1 MPDEEAKSA
10 AYLELMAY
18 IEECAEATKGWEGE
32 LLEADEV
39 YQRHGINAEQLDA
52 LRGEGKAMAFP
63 KSAGGYVYSAAQ
75 FVDGNVVAGI
85 DHVAKVVQI
94 NAECWLWLTQRSANL
109 DGDVPLDRLKHGDLA
124 AVLEAAHMQYDL

>member
-18 IEECAEATKGWEGE
+18 IEECAEATKGWE
-32 LLEADEV
+32 
-39 YQRHGINAEQLDA
+39 DA

-109 DGDVPLDRLKHGDLA
+109 DGDVPLDRLKRGDLA
-124 AVLEAAHMQYDL
+124 AVLEAAHRQYDL

>member
-32 LLEADEV
+32 LLEVDEV
-39 YQRHGINAEQLDA
+39 YRRHRISAKQLDA
-52 LRGEGKAMAFP
+52 LRGEDRAMAFP
-63 KSAGGYVYSAAQ
+63 KSVGGYVYPAAQ
-75 FVDGNVVAGI
+75 FVDGDVVAGI
-85 DHVAKVVQI
+85 DHVAEIVEI
-94 NAECWLWLTQRSANL
+94 NGECWLFLTQRSPYL
-109 DGDVPLDRLKHGDLA
+109 DGDVPLDRLKRGDLA